1 MKFLAATV
9 LGGLWASDFKA
20 TESKFEIPI
29 LYLWW
34 FSRML
39 EAGNFNTM
47 NEAATKYIQFTT
59 KITGNEISVL
69 YKRNG

>member
-29 LYLWW
+29 LYL
-34 FSRML
+34 
-39 EAGNFNTM
+39 
-47 NEAATKYIQFTT
+47 
-59 KITGNEISVL
+59 
-69 YKRNG
+69 

>member
-1 MKFLAATV
+1 
-9 LGGLWASDFKA
+9 
-20 TESKFEIPI
+20 
-29 LYLWW
+29 
-34 FSRML
+34 ML